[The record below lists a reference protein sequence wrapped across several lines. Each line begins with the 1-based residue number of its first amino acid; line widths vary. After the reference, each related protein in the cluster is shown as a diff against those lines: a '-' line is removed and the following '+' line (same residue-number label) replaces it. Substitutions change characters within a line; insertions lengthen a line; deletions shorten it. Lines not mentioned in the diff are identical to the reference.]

1 MGWVRCLVIPF
12 YWLGESPAE
21 FSRASGFSGE
31 MNNKTVELKLNKAAL
46 KNAHKVN
53 MILEI
58 HRKLTS
64 SWHELDMIGDEMC
77 KLSIQESLKP
87 IDQLL
92 SDLTNS
98 VDA

>member
-1 MGWVRCLVIPF
+1 MGL
-12 YWLGESPAE
+12 L
-21 FSRASGFSGE
+21 GE
-31 MNNKTVELKLNKAAL
+31 MNKKTEKLKLNKAAL
-46 KNAHKVN
+46 KNSHKVN

-77 KLSIQESLKP
+77 KLSILKSLKP

-92 SDLTNS
+92 SDLTKS
-98 VDA
+98 IDA